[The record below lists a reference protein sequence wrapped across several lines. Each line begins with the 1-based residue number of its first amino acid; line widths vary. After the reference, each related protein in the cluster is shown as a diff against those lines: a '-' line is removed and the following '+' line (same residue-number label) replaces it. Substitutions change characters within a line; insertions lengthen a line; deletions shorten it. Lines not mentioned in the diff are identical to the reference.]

1 MKKKLLAVGL
11 SLMLSA
17 GMLAGCGKDNADN
30 QNKNSDVTPTQAQ
43 ETEEGDIS
51 YKISDKVIADS
62 YPAIAT
68 EGVDITDEMCEDAI
82 VHEGNMQR
90 LAKVMEKASNGEDIT
105 IAYLGGSITNGSSA
119 SPQAQKCYAGLTQ
132 VWWQYT
138 FQDCNINYVNAGVG
152 ATDSYIGVHRAA
164 KDVLASKPDLVVVE
178 YSVNDTNSNNQET
191 YESLLREILNSET
204 QPAVVSLVICTENY
218 FYKDHYQVAIN
229 LDIPCI
235 SYAKVALSNMSDG
248 TWTWDQLGS
257 TDGTHPKNGGHSVI
271 AHLLTYYY
279 NKVLNSINDTKYT
292 EYTVTDE
299 TITLSRYENADIFFS
314 DEIEADSMEGFEKS
328 VISNSNL
335 FNKNGWAT
343 ENGGSITFTVKA
355 SNAGLIFWKTTD
367 GKSGKYDIY
376 VNDEY
381 TTTLDADFSGG
392 WGNYADYVEIGKY
405 GEESELKITIQPAE
419 GYENSKLSILAL
431 TVS

>member
-11 SLMLSA
+11 SLVLSA
-17 GMLAGCGKDNADN
+17 GMFAGCGKENTDN
-30 QNKNSDVTPTQAQ
+30 QDKNSDVTPTQAQ
-43 ETEEGDIS
+43 VEEEGDIS

-82 VHEGNMQR
+82 VHEGNRQR

-138 FQDCNINYVNAGVG
+138 FQDCNINYVNAGIG

-164 KDVLASKPDLVVVE
+164 KDVLAEKPDLVVVE
-178 YSVNDTNSNNQET
+178 YSVNDTNNNNQET

-218 FYKDHYQVAIN
+218 FYQDHYQVAIN

-235 SYAKVALSNMSDG
+235 SYAKVALSNMSNG

-257 TDGTHPKNGGHSVI
+257 SDGTHPKNGGHSVI

-292 EYTVTDE
+292 EYTVTDK
-299 TITLSRYENADIFFS
+299 TITLSRYENANILYS
-314 DEIEADSMEGFEKS
+314 DEVEAESMEGFEKT
-328 VISNSNL
+328 VINSSSM

-343 ENGGSITFTVKA
+343 ESGGTITFNVKA
-355 SNAGLIFWKTTD
+355 SNAGLIFQKTTD
-367 GKSGKYDIY
+367 GKSGKYDVY

-381 TTTLDADFSGG
+381 KITLDADFTGG
-392 WGNYADYVEIGKY
+392 WGNYADYVEIGKF
-405 GEESELKITIQPAE
+405 GEESDLKITIKPAE
-419 GYENSKLSILAL
+419 GYETSKLSILAL